1 MEELLSSLS
10 CAWNSCACYEVF
22 HLPFNYFYRFAF
34 HLQLFCTHH
43 YDLKEWN
50 MKKETGGICF
60 KPRLDLN
67 LLTDTFTHC
76 TIEAFFVYLVLTLAE
91 RHCIHI
97 CLLNVF
103 TDTSKQHTRLR
114 KKNTHE
120 RSQLKSLSASYNA
133 LVQSNGG
140 VPLTMDSLL
149 ARDPPPTDFGQSD
162 GKSAFSKTF
171 VSSFS
176 TN

>member
-1 MEELLSSLS
+1 
-10 CAWNSCACYEVF
+10 
-22 HLPFNYFYRFAF
+22 
-34 HLQLFCTHH
+34 
-43 YDLKEWN
+43 

-76 TIEAFFVYLVLTLAE
+76 TKAFFVYLVLTTAE
-91 RHCIHI
+91 WHC
-97 CLLNVF
+97 
-103 TDTSKQHTRLR
+103 TDTSKQHTCVR

-120 RSQLKSLSASYNA
+120 RSQLKSLITSYNA

-140 VPLTMDSLL
+140 APLTMDSLL
-149 ARDPPPTDFGQSD
+149 AGEPPPPDFGQSD
-162 GKSAFSKTF
+162 GKSAFSKTLCL
-171 VSSFS
+171 FS